1 MRRDASPLGWLLALA
16 LAMALLAGYRVWML
30 GHLGIDLFFDESQY
44 WFWSTELAW
53 GYYSKPPAIALLIGW
68 STALLGNDL
77 LGVKAPAIVLNALSP
92 LLAFAIGARLAG
104 ARTGF
109 LAALVVATLP
119 IVAGL
124 ALFVTTDSPLIFFWL
139 LGTWAL
145 LRAIAHD
152 RWRDWLLLG
161 ASVGL
166 GLLSKYTMVAFGLS
180 AALAL
185 LVLPRG
191 RMRLRSLRPWVAVL
205 LALALF
211 APNVLWN
218 AALGFPTFHHVA
230 EITAEEASKGGW
242 ASLGEFAAA
251 QWLLAGPVFGTVA
264 LLGWLRLRRLFG
276 DEGLVV
282 LTLAAVPLGLIGLV
296 QAWRGGANAN
306 WAAPAVVVAAL
317 YAVVLLGRAGRLRL
331 IVGGLLLNLVAGS
344 LVLHW
349 PDVLH
354 AVGYGMTARQD
365 PYRRMRGWSELM
377 QPVQALAQARPGA
390 MVVADDRELLSQIA
404 YYVQPARFAAWF
416 PGGRRPANHYQLT
429 RPLPADWRGEVLLV
443 HAHPRPDIVARFAG
457 AQRLAVHVVPVQ
469 PGQER
474 RIEVTLL
481 TGFKGYR

>member
-1 MRRDASPLGWLLALA
+1 
-16 LAMALLAGYRVWML
+16 
-30 GHLGIDLFFDESQY
+30 
-44 WFWSTELAW
+44 
-53 GYYSKPPAIALLIGW
+53 
-68 STALLGNDL
+68 
-77 LGVKAPAIVLNALSP
+77 
-92 LLAFAIGARLAG
+92 
-104 ARTGF
+104 
-109 LAALVVATLP
+109 
-119 IVAGL
+119 
-124 ALFVTTDSPLIFFWL
+124 
-139 LGTWAL
+139 
-145 LRAIAHD
+145 
-152 RWRDWLLLG
+152 
-161 ASVGL
+161 
-166 GLLSKYTMVAFGLS
+166 
-180 AALAL
+180 
-185 LVLPRG
+185 
-191 RMRLRSLRPWVAVL
+191 
-205 LALALF
+205 
-211 APNVLWN
+211 
-218 AALGFPTFHHVA
+218 
-230 EITAEEASKGGW
+230 
-242 ASLGEFAAA
+242 
-251 QWLLAGPVFGTVA
+251 
-264 LLGWLRLRRLFG
+264 
-276 DEGLVV
+276 V

-377 QPVQALAQARPGA
+377 QPVQALAQSRPGA

-404 YYVQPARFAAWF
+404 YYVQPARLAAWF

-457 AQRLAVHVVPVQ
+457 AQPLAVHVVPVQ

>member
-166 GLLSKYTMVAFGLS
+166 GLLSKYTRVAFGLS
-180 AALAL
+180 AALAQT
-185 LVLPRG
+185 R
-191 RMRLRSLRPWVAVL
+191 
-205 LALALF
+205 
-211 APNVLWN
+211 
-218 AALGFPTFHHVA
+218 
-230 EITAEEASKGGW
+230 
-242 ASLGEFAAA
+242 
-251 QWLLAGPVFGTVA
+251 Q
-264 LLGWLRLRRLFG
+264 
-276 DEGLVV
+276 
-282 LTLAAVPLGLIGLV
+282 
-296 QAWRGGANAN
+296 GA
-306 WAAPAVVVAAL
+306 
-317 YAVVLLGRAGRLRL
+317 R
-331 IVGGLLLNLVAGS
+331 
-344 LVLHW
+344 
-349 PDVLH
+349 
-354 AVGYGMTARQD
+354 
-365 PYRRMRGWSELM
+365 
-377 QPVQALAQARPGA
+377 
-390 MVVADDRELLSQIA
+390 
-404 YYVQPARFAAWF
+404 
-416 PGGRRPANHYQLT
+416 
-429 RPLPADWRGEVLLV
+429 
-443 HAHPRPDIVARFAG
+443 
-457 AQRLAVHVVPVQ
+457 
-469 PGQER
+469 
-474 RIEVTLL
+474 
-481 TGFKGYR
+481 